1 MSARSESVQRGV
13 IRLESN
19 YVELTVMS
27 FFRSRAVFLA
37 ITTCMA
43 MLAGCTPTVKVAPPD
58 EPITINL
65 NVNIKHE
72 ILVKVDKE
80 LDNLFDDSE
89 LF

>member
-1 MSARSESVQRGV
+1 MAGV
-13 IRLESN
+13 LA
-19 YVELTVMS
+19 L
-27 FFRSRAVFLA
+27 AVGLLA
-37 ITTCMA
+37 G
-43 MLAGCTPTVKVAPPD
+43 GCTPTVKVATD

-80 LDNLFDDSE
+80 LDDLFSEDSD